1 MRMKD
6 RVSVITGAGSGI
18 GLATAHRFAREG
30 AAVVLADW
38 RDATA
43 QASELATTG
52 AEARFVQTDV
62 GDASQ
67 VENLIQETL
76 STFGRL
82 DVLVNN
88 AGIELPKKIIDTS
101 EAEWDRLMEVN
112 LKGVFLCSRAAIPA
126 MSRQGGGV
134 IVNVASELGLVGGSE
149 IAGYCATKG
158 GVVQLTKAM
167 AVDHASDGI
176 RVNCVCPGPVDTP
189 LLEATIQ
196 SSSDP
201 ERQRRHIVEK
211 TLIKR
216 VGRPEEIANVI
227 LFLASAESSYMTGS
241 VVVVDG
247 GVTAHRQSPILSAA
261 RSRDHHTAATDA
273 TEKHR

>member
-43 QASELATTG
+43 QARELATTG
-52 AEARFVQTDV
+52 VEARFVQTDV
-62 GDASQ
+62 GNASQ

-88 AGIELPKKIIDTS
+88 AGIELPKRIIDTS

-112 LKGVFLCSRAAIPA
+112 LKGVFLCSRASIPA

-134 IVNVASELGLVGGSE
+134 IVNVASELGLVGGSD
-149 IAGYCATKG
+149 IAAYCATKG

-176 RVNCVCPGPVDTP
+176 RVNCVCPGPVETP

-196 SSSDP
+196 SSFDP
-201 ERQRRHIVEK
+201 EQQRRNIVEK

-227 LFLASAESSYMTGS
+227 LFLASGESSYMTGS

-247 GVTAHRQSPILSAA
+247 GVTAH
-261 RSRDHHTAATDA
+261 
-273 TEKHR
+273 